1 MLSEQ
6 FIPLQSENHK
16 SQFFNIINNEQTE
29 TFNIEGK
36 GIVIIT
42 VENDFSDHLRRAIE
56 NFKNHFKNIT
66 IYDAG
71 HFKSTDELNLTS
83 IIGYLNKSNVIPI
96 LIGIPLETIGKIAA
110 ERKNEIIQISN
121 KITNI
126 THTTSFIKSNF
137 IGYQR
142 HLIDLED
149 IHEIE
154 NHHYNSMSLGKI
166 RTNPFLAEPLLRD
179 AELLYVNP
187 NVLRS
192 CDCPESIE
200 TLPTGL
206 HAEELCQL
214 MKYTGTASNLQ
225 AIFLDTTSFN
235 GQNKMSADLLAEC
248 IWYFAE
254 GVNMKLN
261 DHPVTSSDYSE
272 FIVYST
278 SMDDDLIFL
287 KHNQSA
293 RWWLQK
299 NCDEKNIYMACSF
312 EEYQTAIG
320 DEISERIQKF
330 LH

>member
-1 MLSEQ
+1 MLSEL
-6 FIPLQSENHK
+6 FSPLESGNHK
-16 SQFFNIINNEQTE
+16 NQFFNIIYNDTTE
-29 TFNIEGK
+29 TFKIEGK

-42 VENDFSDHLRRAIE
+42 VEDNFSDFMRRSID

-71 HFKSTDELNLTS
+71 YLNSTDELS
-83 IIGYLNKSNVIPI
+83 ISSVIDLLSKSNVIPVI
-96 LIGIPLETIGKIAA
+96 IGISLETIGNIAA

-126 THTTSFIKSNF
+126 THTNSFIKSNY

-179 AELLYVNP
+179 VELLYVNP

-192 CDCPESIE
+192 CDCPESKE
-200 TLPTGL
+200 ALPTGL

-214 MKYTGTASNLQ
+214 MKYAGTASNLQ
-225 AIFLDTTSFN
+225 AVFLDVAAFN
-235 GQNKMSADLLAEC
+235 GQNKISADLVAEC

-261 DHPVTSSDYSE
+261 DHPDTSSDFSE
-272 FIVYST
+272 FVVYST
-278 SMDDDLIFL
+278 SMDEDLIFL
-287 KHNQSA
+287 KHNHSG
-293 RWWLQK
+293 RWWLKK
-299 NCDEKNIYMACSF
+299 NCDKKNIYMACSF

-320 DEISERIQKF
+320 DEISERVQKYIQ
-330 LH
+330 